1 MNKTYDKIKD
11 DLTSKD
17 KFRIN
22 LGLERISE
30 VLDLLDNPQNKIKTI
45 HIAGTNGKGSTSAML
60 AKILEKSGYK
70 VGLYTSPHLVKYNER
85 IKISS
90 LDISDTDFSTL
101 LKKVNALAADNNIV
115 LTEFE
120 ALTVV
125 AFLYFYKEKTD
136 IAIIEVGL
144 GGRLDATNV
153 ITPIFEIITS
163 ISFDHTELL
172 GDGLEKI
179 AFEKSG
185 IIKPNSVVIANSNNA
200 GLDIITNTALSMD
213 AELKIAS
220 ESICKAFRNGI
231 NEIEID
237 GQIYKTNLFGDFQ
250 GDNLSLVIKSLEVL
264 QDKGFKIN
272 NLNEALLSVYWPARM
287 QFLKKN
293 VILDG
298 AHNPSAAKA
307 LRQILDKNFPD
318 KKRIWFF
325 GALKNKDFQ
334 KNIEIL
340 FSQEDLV
347 YFVGFD
353 APNSCLYSDF
363 IDIYSS
369 KSAFFIDIMQFYTIY
384 DNINASNNLI
394 IICGSL
400 YLAGQILALSG
411 NKE

>member
-1 MNKTYDKIKD
+1 MNETYTKIKEN
-11 DLTSKD
+11 LTSKD
-17 KFRIN
+17 KFCIK
-22 LGLERISE
+22 LGLERVSK
-30 VLDLLDNPQNKIKTI
+30 VLNLLDNPQNKIKTI

-70 VGLYTSPHLVKYNER
+70 TGLFTSPHLIKYNER

-90 LDISDTDFSTL
+90 QDISDDDFSIL
-101 LKKVNALAADNNIV
+101 LKKVNTLASENDII

-125 AFLYFYKEKTD
+125 AFMYFCNQKTD

-153 ITPIFEIITS
+153 IEPILEIITS
-163 ISFDHTELL
+163 ISFDHTERL
-172 GDGLEKI
+172 GDTIEKI
-179 AFEKSG
+179 ATEKAG
-185 IIKPNSVVIANSNNA
+185 IIKPNSIVIANSDNA
-200 GLDIITNTALSMD
+200 GLDIIKNTALSMQS
-213 AELKIAS
+213 ELNVAP
-220 ESICKAFRNGI
+220 EATCKSFENGI

-237 GQIYKTNLFGDFQ
+237 GKIYKINLFGDFQ
-250 GDNLSLVIKSLEVL
+250 GNNLSLVLKSIEILK
-264 QDKGFKIN
+264 DKGFKIK
-272 NLNEALLSVYWPARM
+272 NLDEALLNIYWPARM
-287 QFLKKN
+287 QFLKDN

-307 LRQILDKNFPD
+307 LRLTLDKNFPA

-325 GALKNKDFQ
+325 GALKNKAFK

-340 FSQEDLV
+340 FSPDDVV
-347 YFVGFD
+347 YFIKFD
-353 APNSCLYSDF
+353 SANSCEYADF
-363 IDIYSS
+363 KKVYSS
-369 KSAFFIDIMQFYTIY
+369 KNAFFIDIMQFSTIY
-384 DNINASNNLI
+384 DKIIMGENLV

-411 NKE
+411 NKQ